1 MPKPKVFVNKI
12 NKDIKNNKN
21 SYHFTGGEIL
31 DNTKV
36 DVKEKIRDI
45 FKSDTF
51 VYKSSVTISLKNG
64 RILRKDIIAYKNDEL
79 ITLDNER
86 INVSDIVDIKKAK

>member
-21 SYHFTGGEIL
+21 SYKKLNNKQMHR
-31 DNTKV
+31 
-36 DVKEKIRDI
+36 KEKKIRDI

-86 INVSDIVDIKKAK
+86 INVSDIVDIKKAN

>member
-21 SYHFTGGEIL
+21 SYHFTGGEIS

-36 DVKEKIRDI
+36 DVKEKIRD
-45 FKSDTF
+45 
-51 VYKSSVTISLKNG
+51 VTISLKNG

-86 INVSDIVDIKKAK
+86 INVSDIVDIKKAN